1 VSPVIRR
8 VMLWSRG
15 PNPGQVRAVTAA
27 LALAAVAVGSWALVD
42 RAETLETLLFL
53 ALAASIVSV
62 GVGYLSERYRR
73 RHLEHLS
80 DSRDLLQQTVR
91 SPLSVGALLG
101 RLCQIFGAGFAEVV
115 VLPDALDQV
124 ALLVRI
130 CGGRITET
138 SEAVDQVLLADVF
151 SVTVPASLSLVLREG
166 AGPVE
171 SDAMLARRGLHGAV
185 MAALSVEGEIL
196 GSLMVGRGQGDLRS
210 FTDEDQRLLEAL
222 APQVGVTVEKLRL
235 DERINHQ
242 AFHDSLTG
250 LANRALFADRVVHAL
265 DRRMEPGRL
274 RAAILFIDL
283 DDFKVVNDT
292 LGHASGDLLLQG
304 VTRRLRRVVRPFDT
318 VARLGGDEFAVLIE
332 DPAGPEE
339 AVAVAERFLEELTDT
354 FDLHGAAVSIGASV
368 GIAIAD
374 RPSMTYDHLLREADV
389 AMYRAKERGKAT
401 IETFDA
407 GMQRAL
413 ERRLRLR
420 GDLEQAVSA
429 GELFVEYQ
437 PIVALES
444 GTMVG
449 VEALAR
455 WDSPR
460 LGRIGPREFI
470 PVAEASGLIR
480 EIGRQVLRT
489 ACEQAV
495 RWSAG
500 ESGRELSV
508 SVNLSPRQLLHPD
521 FAEEVATILRE
532 TYLSPSLLNLEI
544 TESLL
549 VENTPTT
556 LERLRALKD
565 LGVTIA
571 VDDFGTGY
579 SSLAELKFLPVDALK
594 IPKSF
599 VDNVATDA
607 RERAFLAGI
616 IGLGRTLHLR
626 VVAVGVEGADQLDEL
641 RDMNCDL
648 AQGFHLAAPLDAEGV
663 AELLSR
669 QAGTAPADCGHRPRE
684 MALALLERGHG
695 LATEDRLKPPAPI
708 PA

>member
-1 VSPVIRR
+1 VSLVIRR
-8 VMLWSRG
+8 AMLGARG
-15 PNPGQVRAVTAA
+15 PKPSQVRAVTVA
-27 LALAAVAVGSWALVD
+27 LAVAVVAVGGWAFVE
-42 RAETLETLLFL
+42 RAETVETLLFL
-53 ALAASIVSV
+53 ALAVSIVSV
-62 GVGYLSERYRR
+62 TVGYLSERYQR

-80 DSRDLLQQTVR
+80 ESRDLLQQTVR

-115 VLPDALDQV
+115 VLPDALDQR
-124 ALLVRI
+124 ALLVRVR
-130 CGGRITET
+130 GGRTTET
-138 SEAVDQVLLADVF
+138 SEAVGEDLLADVF
-151 SVTVPASLSLVLREG
+151 SVIVPASLSLVLREG
-166 AGPVE
+166 AGPAQG
-171 SDAMLARRGLHGAV
+171 DAMLTRRGLRGAV
-185 MAALSVEGEIL
+185 MAALSVEGRIL
-196 GSLMVGRGQGDLRS
+196 GSLMVGRGPGDQRP
-210 FTDEDQRLLEAL
+210 FTEEDRRLLEAL

-250 LANRALFADRVVHAL
+250 LANRVLFAERVFHAL
-265 DRRMEPGRL
+265 ERRVEPGRL
-274 RAAILFIDL
+274 RAAVLFIDL

-292 LGHASGDLLLQG
+292 LGHSSGDLLLQG

-332 DPAGPEE
+332 DLVGPEE
-339 AVAVAERFLEELTDT
+339 AVAVAERFLEELTGP
-354 FDLHGAAVSIGASV
+354 FDLHGTPVAIGASV

-401 IETFDA
+401 VETFDA

-413 ERRLRLR
+413 ERRLRLKA
-420 GDLEQAVSA
+420 DLEQAVSA
-429 GELFVEYQ
+429 GELFLEYQ
-437 PIVALES
+437 PIVALKS
-444 GTMVG
+444 GNMVG

-455 WDSPR
+455 WDSLR

-500 ESGRELSV
+500 DSGRDLSV

-532 TYLSPSLLNLEI
+532 SHLSPSLLNLEI

-549 VENTPTT
+549 VENTATT

-571 VDDFGTGY
+571 IDDFGTGY
-579 SSLAELKFLPVDALK
+579 SSLGELKFLPVDALK
-594 IPKSF
+594 IPKAF
-599 VDNVATDA
+599 VDNVATDE

-616 IGLGRTLHLR
+616 IGLGRTLDLR
-626 VVAVGVEGADQLDEL
+626 VVAVGVEHAGQLDEL
-641 RDMNCDL
+641 REMNCDL
-648 AQGFHLAAPLDAEGV
+648 AQGFHLAEPLDPQGV
-663 AELLSR
+663 ADLLSR
-669 QAGTAPADCGHRPRE
+669 QAAGAAAGCGQRPWKAAPAQRPNGDTGS
-684 MALALLERGHG
+684 LLRS
-695 LATEDRLKPPAPI
+695 A
-708 PA
+708 

>member
-1 VSPVIRR
+1 VSPVIFRA
-8 VMLWSRG
+8 MLGARG
-15 PNPGQVRAVTAA
+15 PKPSQVQTVIPA
-27 LALAAVAVGSWALVD
+27 LAVAVVAAGGWALVA
-42 RAETLETLLFL
+42 RADTLETLLFL
-53 ALAASIVSV
+53 ALAASVVSV
-62 GVGYLSERYRR
+62 AAGYLAERYHR

-101 RLCQIFGAGFAEVV
+101 RLCEIFGAGFAEVV
-115 VLPDALDQV
+115 VLPDAPDQG
-124 ALLVRI
+124 ALLVRV
-130 CGGRITET
+130 CGGRTTET
-138 SEAVDQVLLADVF
+138 AAAVDEDLLADVF

-166 AGPVE
+166 SGPE
-171 SDAMLARRGLHGAV
+171 QSDAILSRRGLHAAV
-185 MAALSVEGEIL
+185 MAVLAVEGSIL
-196 GSLMVGRGQGDLRS
+196 GSLMVGRDQGDLRP

-250 LANRALFADRVVHAL
+250 LANRTLFADRVVHAL
-265 DRRMEPGRL
+265 DRRVAPGRL

-283 DDFKVVNDT
+283 DDFKLVNDS
-292 LGHASGDLLLQG
+292 LGHPSGDLLLQG

-332 DPAGPEE
+332 DPSGPEE
-339 AVAVAERFLEELTDT
+339 AVTVAERFLEELTAT
-354 FDLHGAAVSIGASV
+354 FDLQGTAVAIGASV

-374 RPSMTYDHLLREADV
+374 RSSMTCDDLLREADV

-401 IETFDA
+401 VETFDA
-407 GMQRAL
+407 GMQRVL
-413 ERRLRLR
+413 ERRLRLKS
-420 GDLEQAVSA
+420 DLEQAVAA

-444 GTMVG
+444 GTVVG

-495 RWSAG
+495 RWAAG
-500 ESGRELSV
+500 QSGRDLSV

-521 FAEEVATILRE
+521 FADEVATILGE
-532 TYLSPSLLNLEI
+532 THLSPSLLNLEI
-544 TESLL
+544 TESFL
-549 VENTPTT
+549 VENTATT
-556 LERLRALKD
+556 LERLHALKD
-565 LGVTIA
+565 LGVTLAI
-571 VDDFGTGY
+571 DDFGTGY
-579 SSLAELKFLPVDALK
+579 SSLGELKFLPVDALK
-594 IPKSF
+594 IPKFF
-599 VDNVATDA
+599 VDNVATDD

-616 IGLGRTLHLR
+616 IGLGRTLDLR
-626 VVAVGVEGADQLDEL
+626 VVAVGVEHADQLDGL
-641 RDMNCDL
+641 REMSCDL
-648 AQGFHLAAPLDAEGV
+648 AQGFHLSEPLDAEGV
-663 AELLSR
+663 SELLSK
-669 QAGTAPADCGHRPRE
+669 QAGSAPAEWGQRPWKV
-684 MALALLERGHG
+684 AQA
-695 LATEDRLKPPAPI
+695 RLSGETASLSRT
-708 PA
+708 A

>member
-1 VSPVIRR
+1 MSPVIRR
-8 VMLWSRG
+8 AVLGMGCPKPR
-15 PNPGQVRAVTAA
+15 QVRIVTVA
-27 LALAAVAVGSWALVD
+27 LAVAVLAVGGWALVE
-42 RAETLETLLFL
+42 RAETVETMLFL
-53 ALAASIVSV
+53 ALAVSMV
-62 GVGYLSERYRR
+62 GVSAGYLSERYQR

-80 DSRDLLQQTVR
+80 ESRDLLQQTVR
-91 SPLSVGALLG
+91 SPLSVGALLD

-115 VLPDALDQV
+115 VLPDAPDQG
-124 ALLVRI
+124 ALLVRVRD
-130 CGGRITET
+130 GRTTET
-138 SEAVDQVLLADVF
+138 SEAVDENLLADVF
-151 SVTVPASLSLVLREG
+151 SVIVPASLSLVLRAG
-166 AGPVE
+166 AGPMQG
-171 SDAMLARRGLHGAV
+171 DAMLARRGLRGAV
-185 MAALSVEGEIL
+185 MAALAVEGRIL
-196 GSLMVGRGQGDLRS
+196 GSLMVGRCQGDLTP
-210 FTDEDQRLLEAL
+210 FTEEDRRLLEAL

-250 LANRALFADRVVHAL
+250 LANRVLFADRVVHAL
-265 DRRMEPGRL
+265 ERRAEPGRL
-274 RAAILFIDL
+274 SAAILFIDL

-292 LGHASGDLLLQG
+292 LGHPSGDLLLQG

-318 VARLGGDEFAVLIE
+318 VARLGGDEFSVLIE
-332 DPAGPEE
+332 DLAGPAE
-339 AVAVAERFLEELTDT
+339 AVAVAERFLEELTGA
-354 FDLHGAAVSIGASV
+354 FDLHGTPVTIGASV

-374 RPSMTYDHLLREADV
+374 RPSMTYEHLLREADV

-401 IETFDA
+401 VETFDA
-407 GMQRAL
+407 GMQQTL
-413 ERRLRLR
+413 ERRLRLKA
-420 GDLEQAVSA
+420 DLEQAVSA

-455 WDSPR
+455 WDSLG

-500 ESGRELSV
+500 EAGRDLSV

-549 VENTPTT
+549 VENTATT

-571 VDDFGTGY
+571 IDDFGMGY
-579 SSLAELKFLPVDALK
+579 SSLGELKFLPVDVLK
-594 IPKSF
+594 IPKAF
-599 VDNVATDA
+599 VDNVATDE

-616 IGLGRTLHLR
+616 IGLGRTLDLR
-626 VVAVGVEGADQLDEL
+626 VVAVGVERADQLDEL
-641 RDMNCDL
+641 RDMSCDL
-648 AQGFHLAAPLDAEGV
+648 AQGFHLAAPLDAAGV
-663 AELLSR
+663 TGLLSS
-669 QAGTAPADCGHRPRE
+669 QTVSSAAGPGQPAWNAIQSRPPIGDTS
-684 MALALLERGHG
+684 ALPRIA
-695 LATEDRLKPPAPI
+695 
-708 PA
+708 

>member
-1 VSPVIRR
+1 VS
-8 VMLWSRG
+8 
-15 PNPGQVRAVTAA
+15 QVRTVTAA
-27 LALAAVAVGSWALVD
+27 LVVAAVAAGGWALVAQAD
-42 RAETLETLLFL
+42 TVETLLFL
-53 ALAASIVSV
+53 ALGASIVSV
-62 GVGYLSERYRR
+62 GAGYLSERYQR

-101 RLCQIFGAGFAEVV
+101 RLCQVFGAGFAEVV
-115 VLPDALDQV
+115 VLPDSPDQD
-124 ALLVRI
+124 ALLVRVR
-130 CGGRITET
+130 GGRTMET
-138 SEAVDQVLLADVF
+138 SEAVDEDLLADVF
-151 SVTVPASLSLVLREG
+151 SVIVPQSLSLVLREG
-166 AGPVE
+166 AGPGQA
-171 SDAMLARRGLHGAV
+171 DAMLSRRGLHGAV
-185 MAALSVEGEIL
+185 MAALSVEGRVL
-196 GSLMVGRGQGDLRS
+196 GSLMVGRGEADRRS
-210 FTDEDQRLLEAL
+210 FTDEDRRLLEAL
-222 APQVGVTVEKLRL
+222 APQVGVTVEKVRL

-250 LANRALFADRVVHAL
+250 LANRTLFADRVVHAL
-265 DRRMEPGRL
+265 DRRVAADRL

-292 LGHASGDLLLQG
+292 LGHPSGDLLLQG
-304 VTRRLRRVVRPFDT
+304 VTERLRRVVRPFDT

-332 DPAGPEE
+332 DLAGPEE
-339 AVAVAERFLEELTDT
+339 AVAVAERFLEELAGT
-354 FDLHGAAVSIGASV
+354 FDLHATPVTIGASV

-401 IETFDA
+401 VETFDA

-413 ERRLRLR
+413 ERRLRLK
-420 GDLEQAVSA
+420 GDLEQAVAA

-444 GTMVG
+444 GTVVG

-455 WDSPR
+455 WDSPH

-470 PVAEASGLIR
+470 PAAEASGLIR

-489 ACEQAV
+489 ACGQAV
-495 RWSAG
+495 RWTAG
-500 ESGRELSV
+500 QPGRDLSV
-508 SVNLSPRQLLHPD
+508 SVNLSPSQLLHPD
-521 FAEEVATILRE
+521 FAEEVAAILQE
-532 TYLSPSLLNLEI
+532 TELSPWLLNLEI

-549 VENTPTT
+549 VENTATT

-565 LGVTIA
+565 LGVTLAI
-571 VDDFGTGY
+571 DDFGTGY
-579 SSLAELKFLPVDALK
+579 SSLGELKFLPVDALK

-599 VDNVATDA
+599 VDNVATDM

-616 IGLGRTLHLR
+616 IGLGRTLDLR
-626 VVAVGVEGADQLDEL
+626 VVAVGVEDADQLDEL
-641 RDMNCDL
+641 REMSCDL
-648 AQGFHLAAPLDAEGV
+648 AQGFHLAAPLNAAGV

-669 QAGTAPADCGHRPRE
+669 QPKDVPSERGHRPWQAAQARRLSGDTE
-684 MALALLERGHG
+684 LLPRS
-695 LATEDRLKPPAPI
+695 A
-708 PA
+708 

>member
-1 VSPVIRR
+1 MR
-8 VMLWSRG
+8 LA
-15 PNPGQVRAVTAA
+15 NPSQVRSVTAA
-27 LALAAVAVGSWALVD
+27 LAVAVVAVGGWALVE
-42 RAETLETLLFL
+42 RAETVETLLFL
-53 ALAASIVSV
+53 ALAVSIVGVS
-62 GVGYLSERYRR
+62 VGYLSERYQR

-80 DSRDLLQQTVR
+80 ESRDLLQQTVR

-115 VLPDALDQV
+115 VLPDAPDQG
-124 ALLVRI
+124 ALLVRV
-130 CGGRITET
+130 RDSRTTET
-138 SEAVDQVLLADVF
+138 SEAVDENLLADVF
-151 SVTVPASLSLVLREG
+151 SVIVPASLSLVLREG
-166 AGPVE
+166 AGPAQG
-171 SDAMLARRGLHGAV
+171 DAMLARRGLRGAV
-185 MAALSVEGEIL
+185 MAALSVEGRIL
-196 GSLMVGRGQGDLRS
+196 GSLMVGRCRGDLRS
-210 FTDEDQRLLEAL
+210 FTEEDRRLLEAL

-250 LANRALFADRVVHAL
+250 LANRVLFADRVVHAL
-265 DRRMEPGRL
+265 ERRVEPGRL

-292 LGHASGDLLLQG
+292 LGHPSGDLLLQG

-318 VARLGGDEFAVLIE
+318 VARLGGDEFSVLIE
-332 DPAGPEE
+332 DLAGPEE
-339 AVAVAERFLEELTDT
+339 AVAVAERFLEELTGA
-354 FDLHGAAVSIGASV
+354 FDLHGTPVTIGASV

-401 IETFDA
+401 VETFDA
-407 GMQRAL
+407 GMQRSL
-413 ERRLRLR
+413 ERRLRLKA
-420 GDLEQAVSA
+420 DLEQAVSA

-444 GTMVG
+444 GSVVG

-455 WDSPR
+455 WESLG
-460 LGRIGPREFI
+460 LGRIAPREFI
-470 PVAEASGLIR
+470 PVAEAHGLIR

-500 ESGRELSV
+500 GSGRDLSV

-549 VENTPTT
+549 VENTATT

-571 VDDFGTGY
+571 IDDFGTGY
-579 SSLAELKFLPVDALK
+579 SSLGELKFLPVDVLK

-599 VDNVATDA
+599 VDNVATDE

-616 IGLGRTLHLR
+616 IGLGRTLDLR
-626 VVAVGVEGADQLDEL
+626 VVAVGVEHADQLDEL
-641 RDMNCDL
+641 RGMSCDL
-648 AQGFHLAAPLDAEGV
+648 VQGFHLAGPLDADGV
-663 AELLSR
+663 TDLLSR
-669 QAGTAPADCGHRPRE
+669 QAAGGGAAGGARPWQAPAQRPSGD
-684 MALALLERGHG
+684 AGSLLRS
-695 LATEDRLKPPAPI
+695 A
-708 PA
+708 

>member
-1 VSPVIRR
+1 
-8 VMLWSRG
+8 
-15 PNPGQVRAVTAA
+15 
-27 LALAAVAVGSWALVD
+27 
-42 RAETLETLLFL
+42 
-53 ALAASIVSV
+53 
-62 GVGYLSERYRR
+62 
-73 RHLEHLS
+73 
-80 DSRDLLQQTVR
+80 
-91 SPLSVGALLG
+91 
-101 RLCQIFGAGFAEVV
+101 
-115 VLPDALDQV
+115 
-124 ALLVRI
+124 
-130 CGGRITET
+130 
-138 SEAVDQVLLADVF
+138 
-151 SVTVPASLSLVLREG
+151 
-166 AGPVE
+166 
-171 SDAMLARRGLHGAV
+171 MLARRGLRGAV
-185 MAALSVEGEIL
+185 MAALAVEGRIL
-196 GSLMVGRGQGDLRS
+196 GSLMVGRCQGDLTP
-210 FTDEDQRLLEAL
+210 FTEEDRRLLEAL

-250 LANRALFADRVVHAL
+250 LANRVLFADRVVHAL
-265 DRRMEPGRL
+265 ERRVEPGRL
-274 RAAILFIDL
+274 RAAVLFIDL

-292 LGHASGDLLLQG
+292 LGHPSGDLLLQG

-332 DPAGPEE
+332 DLAGPEE
-339 AVAVAERFLEELTDT
+339 AVAVAERFLEELTGP
-354 FDLHGAAVSIGASV
+354 FDLHGTPVAIGASV

-401 IETFDA
+401 VETFDA

-413 ERRLRLR
+413 ERRLRLKA
-420 GDLEQAVSA
+420 DLEKAVSA
-429 GELFVEYQ
+429 GELFLEYQ

-455 WDSPR
+455 WDSLH

-500 ESGRELSV
+500 DSGRDLSV

-521 FAEEVATILRE
+521 FAVEVATILRE
-532 TYLSPSLLNLEI
+532 THLSPSLLNLEI

-549 VENTPTT
+549 VENTATT
-556 LERLRALKD
+556 LERIRALKD

-571 VDDFGTGY
+571 IDDFGTGY
-579 SSLAELKFLPVDALK
+579 SSLGELKFLPVDALK

-599 VDNVATDA
+599 VDNVATDE

-616 IGLGRTLHLR
+616 IGLGRTLDLR
-626 VVAVGVEGADQLDEL
+626 VVAVGVEHAGQLDEL
-641 RDMNCDL
+641 RGMSCDL
-648 AQGFHLAAPLDAEGV
+648 AQGFHFAEPLDPQGV
-663 AELLSR
+663 ADLLSR
-669 QAGTAPADCGHRPRE
+669 QSAGAAAGWGQRPWKAAPAQRPSGD
-684 MALALLERGHG
+684 AGSLLRS
-695 LATEDRLKPPAPI
+695 A
-708 PA
+708 

>member
-1 VSPVIRR
+1 MSPVIRR
-8 VMLWSRG
+8 AVLGTRG
-15 PNPGQVRAVTAA
+15 PNPSQVRSVTAA
-27 LALAAVAVGSWALVD
+27 LAVAVVAVGGWALVE
-42 RAETLETLLFL
+42 RAETVETLLFL

-62 GVGYLSERYRR
+62 GVGYLSERYQR
-73 RHLEHLS
+73 RHLEQLS

-101 RLCQIFGAGFAEVV
+101 RLCKIFGAGFAEVV
-115 VLPDALDQV
+115 VLPDALDQA
-124 ALLVRI
+124 ALLVRV
-130 CGGRITET
+130 CGGQTTET
-138 SEAVDQVLLADVF
+138 SEAVDQDLLADVF
-151 SVTVPASLSLVLREG
+151 SVTVPASLSVVLRER
-166 AGPVE
+166 AGPAHG
-171 SDAMLARRGLHGAV
+171 DAILARRGLRGAV
-185 MAALSVEGEIL
+185 MAALSVEGTIL
-196 GSLMVGRGQGDLRS
+196 GSLMVGRGQGDPRP
-210 FTDEDQRLLEAL
+210 FTDEDRRLLEAL
-222 APQVGVTVEKLRL
+222 APQVGVTLEKLRL

-250 LANRALFADRVVHAL
+250 LANRVLFADRVVHSL
-265 DRRMEPGRL
+265 ERRVEPGRL

-292 LGHASGDLLLQG
+292 LGHPSGDLLLQG

-332 DPAGPEE
+332 DLTGPEE
-339 AVAVAERFLEELTDT
+339 AVAVAERFLEELTGT
-354 FDLHGAAVSIGASV
+354 FDLHGTPVTIGASV

-401 IETFDA
+401 VETFDA

-413 ERRLRLR
+413 ERRLRLK
-420 GDLEQAVSA
+420 GDLEKAVGA

-444 GTMVG
+444 GTVVG

-455 WDSPR
+455 WDSPS

-470 PVAEASGLIR
+470 PVAEATGLIR

-495 RWSAG
+495 RWSVG
-500 ESGRELSV
+500 QSGRNLSV

-532 TYLSPSLLNLEI
+532 TELSPSLLNLEI
-544 TESLL
+544 TENLL
-549 VENTPTT
+549 VENTATT
-556 LERLRALKD
+556 MERLHALKD
-565 LGVTIA
+565 LGVTLAI
-571 VDDFGTGY
+571 DDFGTGY
-579 SSLAELKFLPVDALK
+579 SSLGELKFLPVDSLK

-599 VDNVATDA
+599 VDNVATDE

-616 IGLGRTLHLR
+616 IGLGRTLDLR
-626 VVAVGVEGADQLDEL
+626 VVAVGVERADQLDEL
-641 RDMNCDL
+641 REMRSDL
-648 AQGFHLAAPLDAEGV
+648 AQGFHLAEPLDADGV
-663 AELLSR
+663 SELLS
-669 QAGTAPADCGHRPRE
+669 QPAGAATADCGRRPWKVTQARRQSGD
-684 MALALLERGHG
+684 ADSLPRSA
-695 LATEDRLKPPAPI
+695 
-708 PA
+708 